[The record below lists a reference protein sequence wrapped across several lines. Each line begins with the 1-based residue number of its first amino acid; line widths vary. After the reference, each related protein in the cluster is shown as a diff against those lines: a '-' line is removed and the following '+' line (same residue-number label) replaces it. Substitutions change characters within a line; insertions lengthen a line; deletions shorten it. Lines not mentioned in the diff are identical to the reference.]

1 MEHRNSG
8 DRCAASRQAELSES
22 RGLGSVVKETFPI
35 KRLEERSAILGA
47 YIGTY

>member
-8 DRCAASRQAELSES
+8 DRCAASRQAELLEI
-22 RGLGSVVKETFPI
+22 RGLGSVVKETSPV
-35 KRLEERSAILGA
+35 KRWEERSAVLGA